1 MEWKQE
7 IQIDPAAPSLAV
19 IGAGVAGCSLA
30 ARLRRLGWRGPISL
44 WESGRGAGGRASTR
58 RSRNNSLV
66 RFDHGAPLLSINA
79 GPAPTLLAPLLEAGW
94 IEPWPGALAQLDG
107 EGQLISGATDPLTQG
122 DLYRGRSGMDQ
133 LCRGLLEFGG
143 GGLVLNSG
151 QLVRHLARSSSGG
164 WDLLD
169 QDHRRLGGADWLVLS
184 GTLLVHPRCQ
194 ELLGWPEPPLQ
205 PLVRTLGDP
214 QLERAAAA
222 IAAIDTSPRC
232 ALLLLIQPPAAE
244 AWRRLPFRLL
254 SFDDAAQ
261 RRWGLSRLSIQPL
274 DDGYCAV
281 VAHSTADVAT
291 LHAGVIGSRSSVAS
305 LAGVTPSPQR
315 EQALIDTL
323 SSALSAVVKPWITSL
338 ELAEADPQLMRWGAA
353 FPQPPGLSREL
364 MLCPQSRIGF
374 CGDFTS
380 GPGFGR
386 IEGAL
391 RSGEELAE
399 QLLAAMGPTPVP
411 AQGQPA

>member
-1 MEWKQE
+1 
-7 IQIDPAAPSLAV
+7 V
-19 IGAGVAGCSLA
+19 
-30 ARLRRLGWRGPISL
+30 
-44 WESGRGAGGRASTR
+44 
-58 RSRNNSLV
+58 V
-66 RFDHGAPLLSINA
+66 RFDHGAPLLSISA

-94 IEPWPGALAQLDG
+94 IEPWSGALAQLDG
-107 EGQLISGATDPLTQG
+107 EGQLIAGATDPLTQG
-122 DLYRGRSGMDQ
+122 DLYRGRGGMDQ
-133 LCRGLLEFGG
+133 LCRGLLELGG
-143 GGLVLNSG
+143 DSLVLNSS
-151 QLVRHLARSSSGG
+151 QLVRHLARSGSGG

-184 GTLLVHPRCQ
+184 GTLLF
-194 ELLGWPEPPLQ
+194 
-205 PLVRTLGDP
+205 
-214 QLERAAAA
+214 
-222 IAAIDTSPRC
+222 
-232 ALLLLIQPPAAE
+232 LIQHPADE

-254 SFDDAAQ
+254 SFEEAAQ

-274 DDGYCAV
+274 DDGCCAV
-281 VAHSTADVAT
+281 VAHSTADVAM
-291 LHAGVIGSRSSVAS
+291 LHAGVIGSRSSMAS

-323 SSALSAVVKPWITSL
+323 ASAVSAVVKPWITPL

-353 FPQPPGLSREL
+353 FHQPPGLSSEL

-391 RSGEELAE
+391 RSGEQLAE